1 MDLEH
6 AQVHGLMQTYQ
17 DIPMSLAD
25 ASLVRLT
32 EVIENSTVVTLDSDF
47 LIYRRHRN
55 KPISMLAPSRI
66 R

>member
-6 AQVHGLMQTYQ
+6 AQVHGLMQTYR

-47 LIYRRHRN
+47 LIYRRPRN